1 MKKIRIA
8 RIVTIPE
15 AFVHI
20 LQVIKILNSQN
31 VEIDLISS
39 DGKYKEVL
47 REKLGMTLKPLK
59 IERDIRV
66 VSDVI
71 SLIKLM
77 IVFASNRYQIV
88 HSSTPKAG
96 LLTAIAGIVT
106 FRPIRLHT
114 FTGQRWATLT
124 GFKRKLLM
132 WLDRLI
138 IVLNTKCYADSPSQ
152 IQYLIE
158 AGVAKEGEVECLN
171 LGSYGGI
178 DIERFN
184 AERFPDAREKLI
196 QEAEIAN
203 DAVILLFIGRVTRDK
218 GIAEL
223 VTSFLQARN
232 QNQKLEL
239 VLVGPFEEKLDIL
252 PNETLSLIKNSK
264 YIHHL
269 GFKTNP
275 EFYFAGADIFCLPS
289 YREGFGTVVL
299 EAAASGLCTIGTKIP
314 GLVDSIVDG
323 ETGLLVELKNTDELS
338 KAMIELA
345 SNQKLREKLSMNALK
360 RARKEFDSSF
370 LARLQWEEYQK
381 LLKK

>member
-1 MKKIRIA
+1 MKTIKIA

-20 LQVIKILNSQN
+20 LQVIKILKSQN
-31 VEIDLISS
+31 IQIDLISS
-39 DGKYKEVL
+39 DGKYKQVL
-47 REKLGMTLKPLK
+47 LEKLGITLKPLK
-59 IERDIRV
+59 IERDIRIL
-66 VSDVI
+66 SDFI

-77 IVFASNRYQIV
+77 ATFSWNRYQIV

-96 LLTAIAGIVT
+96 LLTSIAGLLT

-124 GFKRKLLM
+124 GAKRKLLM
-132 WLDRLI
+132 FLDRLI
-138 IVLNTKCYADSPSQ
+138 ITLNTKCYADSPSQ
-152 IQYLIE
+152 IKFLIE
-158 AGVAKEGEVECLN
+158 SGVAKEGEVECLN

-184 AERFPDAREKLI
+184 AERFPDAREKLL
-196 QEAEIAN
+196 QEVKVSSDSI
-203 DAVILLFIGRVTRDK
+203 ILLFIGRVTRDK

-232 QNQKLEL
+232 QIKNLEL

-252 PNETLSLIKNSK
+252 PSETLDLIKSNQH
-264 YIHHL
+264 IHHL

-299 EAAASGLCTIGTKIP
+299 EAAASGLCTIGTRIP

-323 ETGLLVELKNTDELS
+323 ETGILVELKNTNELS
-338 KAMIELA
+338 KAMVELA
-345 SNQKLREKLSMNALK
+345 SNQKLREQLALNALE
-360 RARKEFDSSF
+360 RARKEFDSNF
-370 LARLQWEEYQK
+370 LARLQWEEYQR